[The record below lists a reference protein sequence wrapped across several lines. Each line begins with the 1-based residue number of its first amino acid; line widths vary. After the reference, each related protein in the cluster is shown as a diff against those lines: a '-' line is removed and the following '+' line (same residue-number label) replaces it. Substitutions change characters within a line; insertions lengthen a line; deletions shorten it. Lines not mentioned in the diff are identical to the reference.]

1 MPFSIVYCVYGISYV
16 KEGGAGMPPI
26 DYGLVL
32 AGGGAKGI
40 YQIGAWR
47 AIRELDIP
55 ITCVVGTSVGAMN
68 GAMIA
73 CGQYEGAVALWENMS
88 IEKGF
93 ALPEPLRV
101 PDRLFSLKNAD
112 ILLKELWRNGG
123 LDISP
128 IRRELETLVDEQ
140 TLRDSPVEFGLVTFE
155 LSRRQPRHLFRDQIP
170 KGKLMDYIMASSAY
184 PGLKQP
190 EIYGHKFLDGG
201 VVDNVPV
208 KMMMRRHPDNI
219 IVVNIGDV
227 GLPKDIDPKRNIVY
241 VKPLDS
247 LGTAFEFQ
255 PETARTKM
263 DMGWYDTMKAFGK
276 FSGEWMYFPNEE
288 YQRLRDELGENV
300 VKGLEH
306 AARLY
311 GIDKL
316 RVCTAEDFV
325 RELMECD
332 RVSGD
337 KFAAFRSHLD
347 LPSLLKTFY
356 KGELK
361 EVDMTSDVL
370 LQLTQN
376 LLDDQKE
383 RPKLLAIA
391 RRTIP
396 DVLRAAEA
404 MRHLRG
410 YVAGEW

>member
-1 MPFSIVYCVYGISYV
+1 
-16 KEGGAGMPPI
+16 MPPI

-40 YQIGAWR
+40 YQIGAWQ

-55 ITCVVGTSVGAMN
+55 ISCVVGTSVGAMN
-68 GAMIA
+68 GAMVA

-128 IRRELETLVDEQ
+128 IRRELEALVDEQ

-241 VKPLDS
+241 VKPLES

-311 GIDKL
+311 GMDKL

-332 RVSGD
+332 RVSAD

>member
-1 MPFSIVYCVYGISYV
+1 M
-16 KEGGAGMPPI
+16 API
-26 DYGLVL
+26 EYGLVL

-47 AIRELDIP
+47 AIRELEIP

-68 GAMIA
+68 GAMVA

-93 ALPEPLRV
+93 SLPEPLRV
-101 PDRLFSLKNAD
+101 PDRWFSLKNAD
-112 ILLKELWRNGG
+112 ILIREMWRNGG

-128 IRRELETLVDEQ
+128 IRKELEALVDEDA
-140 TLRDSPVEFGLVTFE
+140 LRASPVEFGLVTFE

-170 KGKLMDYIMASSAY
+170 RGRLMDYIMASSAY

-190 EIYGHKFLDGG
+190 EIYGHKYLDGG
-201 VVDNVPV
+201 VIDNVPV

-227 GLPKDIDPKRNIVY
+227 GLPKGLDPKMNLVY
-241 VKPLDS
+241 IKPIDS
-247 LGTAFEFQ
+247 LGTAFEFR

-263 DMGWYDTMKAFGK
+263 DMGWYDTMKAFGR

-311 GIDKL
+311 GLDKL
-316 RVCTAEDFV
+316 RVCTAEEFV
-325 RELMECD
+325 RELMDCD
-332 RVSGD
+332 RVSAE
-337 KFAAFRSHLD
+337 KFAAFRSRFD
-347 LPSLLKTFY
+347 LPSLLKAFY
-356 KGELK
+356 KGDFRDT
-361 EVDMTSDVL
+361 DMTSDVL

-376 LLDDQKE
+376 LLNDRKE
-383 RPKLLAIA
+383 RPKLLAVA
-391 RRTIP
+391 RRMIP
-396 DVLRAAEA
+396 DILRAAEA
-404 MRHLRG
+404 MCHLRG
-410 YVAGEW
+410 YVTGEW

>member
-1 MPFSIVYCVYGISYV
+1 
-16 KEGGAGMPPI
+16 MPPI

-55 ITCVVGTSVGAMN
+55 ISCVVGTSVGAMN
-68 GAMIA
+68 GAMVA

-128 IRRELETLVDEQ
+128 IRRELESLVDEQ
-140 TLRDSPVEFGLVTFE
+140 TLRASPVEFGLVTFE

-241 VKPLDS
+241 VKPLES

-311 GIDKL
+311 GMDKL

-332 RVSGD
+332 RVSAD

-356 KGELK
+356 KGELR

-370 LQLTQN
+370 LQLIQN
-376 LLDDQKE
+376 LLDDRKE

-391 RRTIP
+391 RRTVP

-410 YVAGEW
+410 YVTGEW

>member
-1 MPFSIVYCVYGISYV
+1 M
-16 KEGGAGMPPI
+16 API
-26 DYGLVL
+26 EYGLVL

-47 AIRELDIP
+47 AIRELEIP

-68 GAMIA
+68 GAMVA

-93 ALPEPLRV
+93 SLPEPLRV

-112 ILLKELWRNGG
+112 ILIREMWRNGG

-128 IRRELETLVDEQ
+128 IRKELEALVDEDA
-140 TLRDSPVEFGLVTFE
+140 LRASPVEFGLVTFE

-170 KGKLMDYIMASSAY
+170 RGRLMDYIMASSAY

-190 EIYGHKFLDGG
+190 EIYGHKYLDGG
-201 VVDNVPV
+201 VIDNVPV

-227 GLPKDIDPKRNIVY
+227 GLPKGLDPKMNLVY
-241 VKPLDS
+241 IKPIDS
-247 LGTAFEFQ
+247 LGTAFEFR

-263 DMGWYDTMKAFGK
+263 DMGWYDTMKAFGR

-300 VKGLEH
+300 VEGLEH

-311 GIDKL
+311 GLDKL
-316 RVCTAEDFV
+316 RVCTAEEFV
-325 RELMECD
+325 RELMDCD
-332 RVSGD
+332 RVSAE
-337 KFAAFRSHLD
+337 KFAAFRSRFD
-347 LPSLLKTFY
+347 LPLLLKAFY
-356 KGELK
+356 KGDFRDT
-361 EVDMTSDVL
+361 DMTSDVL

-376 LLDDQKE
+376 LLNDRKE
-383 RPKLLAIA
+383 RPKLLAVA
-391 RRTIP
+391 RRMIP
-396 DVLRAAEA
+396 DILRAAEA
-404 MRHLRG
+404 MCHLRG
-410 YVAGEW
+410 YVTGEW

>member
-1 MPFSIVYCVYGISYV
+1 M
-16 KEGGAGMPPI
+16 API
-26 DYGLVL
+26 EYGLVL

-47 AIRELDIP
+47 AIRELEIP
-55 ITCVVGTSVGAMN
+55 ITCGVGTSVGAMN
-68 GAMIA
+68 GAMVA

-93 ALPEPLRV
+93 SLPEPLRV

-112 ILLKELWRNGG
+112 ILIREMWRNGG

-128 IRRELETLVDEQ
+128 IRKELEALVDEDA
-140 TLRDSPVEFGLVTFE
+140 LRASPVEFGLVTFE

-170 KGKLMDYIMASSAY
+170 RGRLMDYIMASSAY

-190 EIYGHKFLDGG
+190 EIYGHKYLDGG
-201 VVDNVPV
+201 VIDNVPV

-227 GLPKDIDPKRNIVY
+227 GLPKGLDPKMNLVY
-241 VKPLDS
+241 IKPIDS
-247 LGTAFEFQ
+247 LGTAFEFR

-263 DMGWYDTMKAFGK
+263 DMGWYDTMKAFGR

-311 GIDKL
+311 GLDKL
-316 RVCTAEDFV
+316 RVCTAEEFV
-325 RELMECD
+325 RELMDCD
-332 RVSGD
+332 RVSAE
-337 KFAAFRSHLD
+337 KFAAFRSRFD
-347 LPSLLKTFY
+347 LPSLLKAFY
-356 KGELK
+356 KGDFRDT
-361 EVDMTSDVL
+361 DMTSDVL

-376 LLDDQKE
+376 LLNDRKE
-383 RPKLLAIA
+383 RPKLLAVA
-391 RRTIP
+391 RRMIP
-396 DVLRAAEA
+396 DILRAAEA
-404 MRHLRG
+404 MCHLRG
-410 YVAGEW
+410 YVTGEW

>member
-1 MPFSIVYCVYGISYV
+1 M
-16 KEGGAGMPPI
+16 API
-26 DYGLVL
+26 EYGLVL

-47 AIRELDIP
+47 AIRELEIP

-68 GAMIA
+68 GAMVA
-73 CGQYEGAVALWENMS
+73 CSQYEGAVALWENMS

-93 ALPEPLRV
+93 SLPEPLRV

-112 ILLKELWRNGG
+112 ILIREMWRNGG

-128 IRRELETLVDEQ
+128 IRKELEALVNEDA
-140 TLRDSPVEFGLVTFE
+140 LRASPVEFGLVTFE
-155 LSRRQPRHLFRDQIP
+155 LSRRQPRHLFRNQIP
-170 KGKLMDYIMASSAY
+170 RGRLMDYIMASSAY

-190 EIYGHKFLDGG
+190 EIYGHKYLDGG
-201 VVDNVPV
+201 VIDNVPV

-227 GLPKDIDPKRNIVY
+227 GLPKGLDPKMNLVY
-241 VKPLDS
+241 IKPIDS
-247 LGTAFEFQ
+247 LGTAFEFR

-263 DMGWYDTMKAFGK
+263 DMGWYDTMKAFGR

-311 GIDKL
+311 GLDKL
-316 RVCTAEDFV
+316 RVCTAEEFV
-325 RELMECD
+325 RELMDCD
-332 RVSGD
+332 RVSAE
-337 KFAAFRSHLD
+337 KFAAFRSRFD
-347 LPSLLKTFY
+347 LPSLLKAFY
-356 KGELK
+356 KGDFRDT
-361 EVDMTSDVL
+361 DMTSDVL

-376 LLDDQKE
+376 LLNDRKE
-383 RPKLLAIA
+383 RPKLLAVA
-391 RRTIP
+391 RRMIP
-396 DVLRAAEA
+396 DILRAAEA
-404 MRHLRG
+404 MCHLRG
-410 YVAGEW
+410 YVTGEW

>member
-1 MPFSIVYCVYGISYV
+1 M
-16 KEGGAGMPPI
+16 API
-26 DYGLVL
+26 EYGLVL

-47 AIRELDIP
+47 AIRELEIP

-68 GAMIA
+68 GAMVA

-93 ALPEPLRV
+93 SLPEPLRV

-112 ILLKELWRNGG
+112 ILIREMWRNGG

-128 IRRELETLVDEQ
+128 IRKELEALVDEDA
-140 TLRDSPVEFGLVTFE
+140 LRASPVEFGLVTFE

-170 KGKLMDYIMASSAY
+170 RGRLMDYIMASSAY

-190 EIYGHKFLDGG
+190 EIYGHKYLDGG
-201 VVDNVPV
+201 VIDNVPV

-227 GLPKDIDPKRNIVY
+227 GLPKGLDPKMNLVY
-241 VKPLDS
+241 IKPIDS
-247 LGTAFEFQ
+247 LGTAFEFR

-263 DMGWYDTMKAFGK
+263 DMGWYDTMKAFGR

-300 VKGLEH
+300 VKGLDH

-311 GIDKL
+311 GLDKL
-316 RVCTAEDFV
+316 RVCTAEEFV
-325 RELMECD
+325 RELMDCD
-332 RVSGD
+332 RVSAE
-337 KFAAFRSHLD
+337 KFAAFRSRFD
-347 LPSLLKTFY
+347 LPLLLKAFY
-356 KGELK
+356 KGDFRDT
-361 EVDMTSDVL
+361 DMTSDVL

-376 LLDDQKE
+376 LLNDRKE
-383 RPKLLAIA
+383 RPKLLAVA
-391 RRTIP
+391 RRMIP
-396 DVLRAAEA
+396 DILRAAEA
-404 MRHLRG
+404 MCHLRG
-410 YVAGEW
+410 YVTGEW